1 MSLSQ
6 FQSMYRTHK
15 TSLKTEIVMKK
26 FSLILAFLSFSMIF
40 GQKNLIKNGS
50 FESDAM
56 SWRGENVL
64 TINPY
69 VKKTGS
75 KSGNIY
81 EYTSPSWKGIDQ
93 EFTIPKNTPAIEISA
108 WVKADAVEKGKNN
121 WNKAVIVLEMAGKN
135 QNIVELEGTTNW
147 QLVKKIIPTENSR
160 SGRLMIALSEC
171 TGSFLFD
178 DIKII
183 PISKEDYEKIVDED
197 IKKKEAISLQN
208 TQNPAQNTL
217 TKTFNNGNFQ
227 SGKTSWRG
235 NFSINNDI
243 KKEGNSAAKIISETK
258 NWEGIDQ
265 EFSVPS
271 NAKTITLSGWLKS
284 ENIIQGENPWN
295 NGLLNVEFTSDG
307 KNKTA
312 QDESIAFVT
321 GTTDWQFYSKTFNLP
336 QNTQRTRIM
345 IAIGFATGIL
355 YADDIQVK
363 FNP

>member
-1 MSLSQ
+1 MTVQLFANKLTADKIAKVKQ
-6 FQSMYRTHK
+6 
-15 TSLKTEIVMKK
+15 V
-26 FSLILAFLSFSMIF
+26 
-40 GQKNLIKNGS
+40 
-50 FESDAM
+50 SDAL
-56 SWRGENVL
+56 N
-64 TINPY
+64 INH
-69 VKKTGS
+69 
-75 KSGNIY
+75 N
-81 EYTSPSWKGIDQ
+81 WLL
-93 EFTIPKNTPAIEISA
+93 
-108 WVKADAVEKGKNN
+108 AVMYFE
-121 WNKAVIVLEMAGKN
+121 
-135 QNIVELEGTTNW
+135 
-147 QLVKKIIPTENSR
+147 
-160 SGRLMIALSEC
+160 
-171 TGSFLFD
+171 
-178 DIKII
+178 
-183 PISKEDYEKIVDED
+183 
-197 IKKKEAISLQN
+197 
-208 TQNPAQNTL
+208 
-217 TKTFNNGNFQ
+217 

-271 NAKTITLSGWLKS
+271 NAKSITISGWLKS

-321 GTTDWQFYSKTFNLP
+321 GSTDWQFYSKTFTLP

-355 YADDIQVK
+355 YADDFQVK